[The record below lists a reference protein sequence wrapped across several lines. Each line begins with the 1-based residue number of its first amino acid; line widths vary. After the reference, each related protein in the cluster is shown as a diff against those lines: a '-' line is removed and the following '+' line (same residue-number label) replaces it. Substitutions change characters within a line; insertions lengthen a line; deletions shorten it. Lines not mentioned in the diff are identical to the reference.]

1 MSEIKPPHEQ
11 DPKRKWL
18 LLGIPLCIVMG
29 LLEFDR
35 AIGGNNRSW
44 LYVFEWPFFGA
55 IAIYLWRRLLKG
67 DMPKIPRPDLD
78 ALAREADE
86 AETDKTEK
94 EKK

>member
-35 AIGGNNRSW
+35 ALSGNNRSW
-44 LYVFEWPFFGA
+44 LYVFEWPFFG
-55 IAIYLWRRLLKG
+55 IFVYYMYWKLSQPQEEFDDVDDPRREL
-67 DMPKIPRPDLD
+67 
-78 ALAREADE
+78 EE
-86 AETDKTEK
+86 
-94 EKK
+94 